1 MTRLGVVFGLCL
13 VLGSAL
19 LSRPAKAWSPGG
31 HRSCCVVVASPGSVV
46 VVKPSPVVIVRPS
59 TIVVRPSAVVIVPQ
73 RVEVL
78 VPPVRSHLLAVPH
91 TNRTLLAT
99 GCCVEFFPDPG
110 WFSRSYTPLIASS
123 PALGT
128 AAPPPPVVYVTPV
141 PTEPDLAY
149 VPPPSVEP
157 APEVKFPTG
166 RWERHGNGVDYPY
179 VWVWVA
185 EYRAASAALHPTPP
199 PPRSAPATR

>member
-13 VLGSAL
+13 LLGSAL
-19 LSRPAKAWSPGG
+19 LSRPAGAWSPGG

-59 TIVVRPSAVVIVPQ
+59 TVVVRPSAGAIAPQ

-78 VPPVRSHLLAVPH
+78 VPPVRSHLLAVPPM
-91 TNRTLLAT
+91 NRALLAT

-110 WFSRSYTPLIASS
+110 WFSRAYTPPIAYS
-123 PALGT
+123 PAQGT
-128 AAPPPPVVYVTPV
+128 AAPPPVVYVTPV
-141 PTEPDLAY
+141 PTEPDLVY
-149 VPPPSVEP
+149 VPLPPVEP

-185 EYRAASAALHPTPP
+185 EHRAASGARQPTPP
-199 PPRSAPATR
+199 PQPSEPATR

>member
-13 VLGSAL
+13 FLGSAL
-19 LSRPAKAWSPGG
+19 LSRPAEAWSPGG
-31 HRSCCVVVASPGSVV
+31 HRSCCGVVASPGSVV
-46 VVKPSPVVIVRPS
+46 VVKPSPGVIVRPS
-59 TIVVRPSAVVIVPQ
+59 TIVARPSAVVIVPQ

-78 VPPVRSHLLAVPH
+78 VLPVRSHLLAVPPL
-91 TNRTLLAT
+91 NRTLSAT

-110 WFSRSYTPLIASS
+110 WFSRSSTPLIAYS

-149 VPPPSVEP
+149 VPPPVVEP

-185 EYRAASAALHPTPP
+185 EYRAASAVVQPTSPP
-199 PPRSAPATR
+199 PSAPATR

>member
-1 MTRLGVVFGLCL
+1 MTRLGVAFGLCL
-13 VLGSAL
+13 ILGSAL
-19 LSRPAKAWSPGG
+19 LSRSAGAWSQGG

-59 TIVVRPSAVVIVPQ
+59 TVVARPSAGVIVPQ

-78 VPPVRSHLLAVPH
+78 VPPVRSHLLAVSSI
-91 TNRTLLAT
+91 NRRFLAI

-110 WFSRSYTPLIASS
+110 WFFGSYTPLVTYPPAQVS
-123 PALGT
+123 P
-128 AAPPPPVVYVTPV
+128 APPPPVVYLTPV

-149 VPPPSVEP
+149 VPPPPVEP

-179 VWVWVA
+179 VWVWVP
-185 EYRAASAALHPTPP
+185 EYRAASAALQPTSPP
-199 PPRSAPATR
+199 QPSAPATR

>member
-13 VLGSAL
+13 LLGSTL
-19 LSRPAKAWSPGG
+19 LSRPAEAWSPGG
-31 HRSCCVVVASPGSVV
+31 HRSCCVVVVSPSLVV

-59 TIVVRPSAVVIVPQ
+59 TIVARPSAVVIVPQ

-78 VPPVRSHLLAVPH
+78 VAPVRSHLLAVSPI
-91 TNRTLLAT
+91 NRTLLAT
-99 GCCVEFFPDPG
+99 GCCVEFFLDPG
-110 WFSRSYTPLIASS
+110 WFSRSYTPLIAYS
-123 PALGT
+123 PAPVT
-128 AAPPPPVVYVTPV
+128 AGLPPPVVYVTPV

-185 EYRAASAALHPTPP
+185 EYRAASAALQPTPP
-199 PPRSAPATR
+199 PPSAPATR

>member
-1 MTRLGVVFGLCL
+1 MTRLGVAFRLCL
-13 VLGSAL
+13 ILGSAL
-19 LSRPAKAWSPGG
+19 LSHPAEAWSPGG

-46 VVKPSPVVIVRPS
+46 VVKPNPVVIMRPS
-59 TIVVRPSAVVIVPQ
+59 TIVGRPSAVVIVPR
-73 RVEVL
+73 RVEML
-78 VPPVRSHLLAVPH
+78 VPLVPSHLLAVPSM
-91 TNRTLLAT
+91 NRTLLAT

-110 WFSRSYTPLIASS
+110 WFSRSYTPLIAYS

-149 VPPPSVEP
+149 VPSPSVEP

-179 VWVWVA
+179 VWVWVP
-185 EYRAASAALHPTPP
+185 EYRAASAALQPTSPP
-199 PPRSAPATR
+199 QPSAPATR